1 LARGARQHPG
11 SAVRSFSLRDADDRA
26 SMVVHLI
33 PVRRSAHDILTGSYA
48 LLVLMQVAAP
58 RVATALSAA

>member
-1 LARGARQHPG
+1 
-11 SAVRSFSLRDADDRA
+11 VRSFSLRDADDRA

-33 PVRRSAHDILTGSYA
+33 PVRRSAHDIFTGSYA